1 MNIYYCSDGV
11 SNPPR
16 GANTEYSGA
25 GVDQWVVDDGGNKTR
40 LPSIGELTIERGR
53 RIICQTSAGGGYGS
67 PLTRDSCGVAYDV
80 QEGYLSQRKA
90 QDVYGVVCSAKG
102 DLDVTSTTILR
113 KQLVCKN

>member
-1 MNIYYCSDGV
+1 MCIRD
-11 SNPPR
+11 R
-16 GANTEYSGA
+16 
-25 GVDQWVVDDGGNKTR
+25 
-40 LPSIGELTIERGR
+40 
-53 RIICQTSAGGGYGS
+53 GYGS